1 MKRKKEVPKGQGAEA
16 VKVMAKKIRDGKV
29 PGVTD
34 PNKAESLIREGSVT
48 YEQACNIA
56 RFGTIDGLI
65 YDAKNACVQ
74 VVQSAH
80 IIGLGAVIVFCKN
93 IYP

>member
-1 MKRKKEVPKGQGAEA
+1 MCYTQKNAWR
-16 VKVMAKKIRDGKV
+16 R
-29 PGVTD
+29 
-34 PNKAESLIREGSVT
+34 R

-74 VVQSAH
+74 VKQSAH
-80 IIGLGAVIVFCKN
+80 FIGLGAVIVFCKN
-93 IYP
+93 VWDGKNFDAALTDAGISALKAGGFIFF